1 MVKEASEGHVRLQI
15 AMESQQTQ
23 LNQLSGIIQ
32 EWMKQHQGE
41 QSVGSASPVCNKRNQ
56 HQENESVDESPSFQ
70 V

>member
-1 MVKEASEGHVRLQI
+1 MVQEARKGQVQLQK

-41 QSVGSASPVCNKRNQ
+41 QSVESASPVCKKQNQ
-56 HQENESVDESPSFQ
+56 HQEEESMDESPSSQ
-70 V
+70 A